1 MYRHDDAHLNGRP
14 ALRADSGLSA
24 EGGRPQSSPRPRCR
38 FARSSGPTTDA
49 SGELH
54 RLLHTRLRLASLITA
69 GPMLFFLLK
78 RLFDPAL
85 CDPFAPNS

>member
-1 MYRHDDAHLNGRP
+1 MTTRAPNGRP
-14 ALRADSGLSA
+14 ALGPTMAYPPKEAAR
-24 EGGRPQSSPRPRCR
+24 ESSPRPRCR

>member
-1 MYRHDDAHLNGRP
+1 MTTRAPNGRP
-14 ALRADSGLSA
+14 ALGPTLAYPPKEA
-24 EGGRPQSSPRPRCR
+24 APESSPRPRCR